1 MPSTPKKPWHKPEL
15 IVIIRSNPE
24 ENVLLGCKYEDV
36 SSQGP
41 SGHKCNNN
49 GKGCHLDAKS

>member
-1 MPSTPKKPWHKPEL
+1 MTEPTKKHWQKPEL
-15 IVIIRSNPE
+15 IVIVRSNPE

-49 GKGCHLDAKS
+49 GKGCHLGVKS